1 MKKQPPPTT
10 VDDYFAACVPKV
22 QSILQR
28 IRTIVR
34 KAAPDA
40 VEKISY
46 GMPAFFHDGA
56 LIYYAAFKNHIG
68 MFPPVKGDKE
78 LQKDLARHRG
88 PKGNLHFPLDE
99 RMPYGLI
106 TRVVKCRVREHREHL
121 AAKAAAKKRK
131 K

>member
-1 MKKQPPPTT
+1 MKKKAPPTT
-10 VDDYFAACVPKV
+10 VDDYIAACDPKV
-22 QSILQR
+22 QTILER
-28 IRTIVR
+28 IRTIAR

-46 GMPAFFHDGA
+46 GMPAYFLDGA

-68 MFPPVKGDKE
+68 MYPPVKGDKE
-78 LQKDLARHRG
+78 LQKELAPHRG
-88 PKGNLHFPLDE
+88 PKGNLQFPLDE

-106 TRVVKCRVREHREHL
+106 TRVLKCRVREHGEHL